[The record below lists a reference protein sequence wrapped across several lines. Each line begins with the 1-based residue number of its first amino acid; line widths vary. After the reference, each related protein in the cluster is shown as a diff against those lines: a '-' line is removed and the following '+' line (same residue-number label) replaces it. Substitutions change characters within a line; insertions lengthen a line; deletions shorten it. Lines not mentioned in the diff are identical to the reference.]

1 MYISDN
7 PIDGEVS
14 YVSTLLQLEP
24 NSDDVSLGAEEG
36 SQSYWA
42 YNLSQDYIQPFQKK
56 INKNTQTSLFGI
68 VDDVLYY
75 INHRCR
81 SRNVGDKLSVKMIK
95 STHGGS

>member
-1 MYISDN
+1 MQILCVSDN

-42 YNLSQDYIQPFQKK
+42 
-56 INKNTQTSLFGI
+56 
-68 VDDVLYY
+68 
-75 INHRCR
+75 
-81 SRNVGDKLSVKMIK
+81 
-95 STHGGS
+95 